1 MNLARQEA
9 FSAALHGAGPLVGT
23 PEPRLDIHRNNR
35 MASLAASLAIAFPA
49 TLRIVG
55 EDYFHAMAREFIQ
68 ASPPRGPVLLAY
80 GDELP
85 DFIAAFPP
93 AADIPYLADVARIE
107 AAVTRAYHAQD
118 ALPLGV
124 EDLQWLNGPGAQDV
138 RLRLHAAV
146 FVLRSPFP
154 AATLWEHNLAAD
166 WVPVAD
172 WRGEDVVV
180 CRPQMEVLVRVLPP
194 GAGDFLQALMGGHS
208 LGEAAARVASE
219 GFDLPAA
226 LAFAFAQGLARPD
239 VDTGPV
245 AGVADV
251 FGGGI
256 S

>member
-1 MNLARQEA
+1 MTLARQEA
-9 FSAALHGAGPLVGT
+9 FCAALHGAGPLAGT

-35 MASLAASLAIAFPA
+35 MASLAAALALGFPA

-55 EDYFHAMAREFIQ
+55 ADYFHAMAREFIT
-68 ASPPRGPVLLAY
+68 ASPPRGPVLLTY
-80 GDELP
+80 GDGLP

-93 AADIPYLADVARIE
+93 AAEIPYLADVARIE
-107 AAVTRAYHAQD
+107 AAVTRAYHAKD
-118 ALPLGV
+118 VLPLGV
-124 EDLQWLNGPGAQDV
+124 DELQWLNGEGALDV

-154 AATLWEHNLAAD
+154 AATLWERNLAAD
-166 WVPVAD
+166 WIPVED
-172 WRGEDVVV
+172 WGGEDVVV

-194 GAGDFLQALMGGHS
+194 GAGDFLQALMAGHS
-208 LGEAAARVASE
+208 LGEAAARVESDD
-219 GFDLPAA
+219 FDLPAA

-239 VDTGPV
+239 VDNGPG

-251 FGGGI
+251 LGDGI